1 MRSEKNQ
8 GFSLA
13 ELIIVIA
20 VIAILGTGLLQ
31 ISGVWSGWRV
41 TKCCDLMESTWNKA
55 KMQALSKGKVAGIEF
70 YQLKGVYYAAIVSD
84 IDKTKEP
91 TSVFDLSASDR
102 VLETV
107 ELGKN
112 PITMTVTLK
121 NADGE
126 NTITLTDN
134 NSISA
139 LKNVAA
145 FAFNRSSGAIKQV
158 VFGGKGSDY
167 TKMTI
172 GNDRKTVKY
181 SIAYAT
187 GTITRE

>member
-1 MRSEKNQ
+1 MTNKKNQ

-20 VIAILGTGLLQ
+20 VIAILGTGLIQ
-31 ISGVWSGWRV
+31 ISGVWDNWRL
-41 TKCCDLMESTWNKA
+41 TKCSDLMENTWNKA
-55 KMQALSKGKVAGIEF
+55 KMQALSKGNVVGVEF
-70 YQLKGVYYAAIVSD
+70 YQLNGVYYAAVVSD
-84 IDKTKEP
+84 IVKTKEP
-91 TSVFDLSASDR
+91 TSVFDLSTGVT

-107 ELGKN
+107 ELGKS
-112 PITMTVTLK
+112 PITISVTLK

-134 NSISA
+134 RSISS

-145 FAFNRSSGAIKQV
+145 VAFNRGSGAIKSV
-158 VFGGKGSDY
+158 TFGGKDADF

-172 GNDRKTVKY
+172 GNDRKTMHY
-181 SIAYAT
+181 TIAYAT
-187 GTITRE
+187 GTITKD